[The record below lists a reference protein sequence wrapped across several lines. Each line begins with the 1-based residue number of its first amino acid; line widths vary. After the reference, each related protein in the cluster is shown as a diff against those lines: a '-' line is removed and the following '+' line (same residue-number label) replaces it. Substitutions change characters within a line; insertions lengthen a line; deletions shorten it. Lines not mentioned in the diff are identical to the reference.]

1 MSQKTRILT
10 ETEARNE
17 LVAQQRTPDPVADA
31 CRAWT
36 DDTGRPA
43 WHATRQTI
51 IRREMPLLADAL
63 DRLTTPA
70 KK

>member
-1 MSQKTRILT
+1 MTSKPRILT
-10 ETEARNE
+10 ETETRNE
-17 LVAQQRTPDPVADA
+17 LVARQRTPDPIADA

-43 WHATRQTI
+43 WHTTRQTI
-51 IRREMPLLADAL
+51 TRREMPLLADAL

>member
-1 MSQKTRILT
+1 MSQKPRILT
-10 ETEARNE
+10 ETETRNE
-17 LVAQQRTPDPVADA
+17 LVARQRTVDPIADA

-43 WHATRQTI
+43 WHTTRQTI

>member
-1 MSQKTRILT
+1 MSSKPRILT
-10 ETEARNE
+10 ETETRNE
-17 LVAQQRTPDPVADA
+17 HVARQRTPDPIADA

-70 KK
+70 KR

>member
-1 MSQKTRILT
+1 MTSKPRILT
-10 ETEARNE
+10 ETEIRNE
-17 LVAQQRTPDPVADA
+17 LVARQRTPDPIADA
-31 CRAWT
+31 CRVWT